1 MEPVEIIL
9 LVLVIVLA
17 VGLLVLLILFIK
29 KNSKMANSSP
39 DMSKKLEEIGI
50 QNAKLQSQ
58 IDLMQKTY
66 VDLNKSIGDNGKG
79 SIEKLA
85 TLSEKIETMDKF
97 QKDLNRFNTEIKAN
111 LDTLQITTKSIPSIS
126 AELKGIADI
135 YTNSK
140 NRGNFGE
147 FQLKTLLDDIFG
159 INNTYVSTQHRFSD
173 GGIVDFMLNMG
184 GHYIPID
191 VKFPLDNYKKINENK
206 LDVEKDKLRQL
217 FKKDIV
223 NKFKEVEKYVSPKD
237 NIENVIIFIPSEG
250 IFNDIISWFG
260 NKIIMEA
267 NEYHVFL
274 ASPTTITVLL
284 KLFVANEKDKNM
296 SKNVEALKKQ
306 LTKVFVDFQ
315 KSADGWND
323 YIKTLL
329 TLINKAKALTHTNT
343 QVLKGIKRIENNNQ
357 PLLEEVEKNIN
368 STEESKH
375 QLDSEVSSLKDYQE
389 NNLE

>member
-1 MEPVEIIL
+1 MTITEIIL

-17 VGLLVLLILFIK
+17 VGLLALLILFIRK
-29 KNSKMANSSP
+29 TGKITSSSP
-39 DMSKKLEEIGI
+39 DTSKKLEEIGI

-66 VDLNKSIGDNGKG
+66 TDLNKSIGDSGKG

-97 QKDLNRFNTEIKAN
+97 QKDLNRFNAEIKTN
-111 LDTLQITTKSIPSIS
+111 LDTLQTTTKSIPSIS

-159 INNTYVSTQHRFSD
+159 VNNTYVSAQHRFKD

-191 VKFPLDNYKKINENK
+191 VKFPLDNYKKINETKSDIEKEK
-206 LDVEKDKLRQL
+206 LKQQ

-237 NIENVIIFIPSEG
+237 SIENVIIFIPSEG

-306 LTKVFVDFQ
+306 LTKIFVDFQ
-315 KSADGWND
+315 KSADG
-323 YIKTLL
+323 
-329 TLINKAKALTHTNT
+329 
-343 QVLKGIKRIENNNQ
+343 
-357 PLLEEVEKNIN
+357 
-368 STEESKH
+368 
-375 QLDSEVSSLKDYQE
+375 
-389 NNLE
+389 